1 MHFAIINTLTDLHHI
16 LHYIQ
21 TCTLPHDATCTCFSH
36 RSVPENF
43 NHDMRVL
50 YLPVPVSRS
59 RPSSIA
65 GFTRFHT
72 CWAVAQKAVFVASK
86 HSICT
91 VFAFNFVQSTSNSH
105 KHHSKPSQ
113 WIYNRKSSGRS
124 LWHHPVC
131 GIRAHLFCVVHSF
144 DMLWSIL
151 ILPVS
156 HCLTGIPYHPGVAWC
171 RNLLYVQSTVYK
183 PSRLSSGAIQTGAA
197 ASPGVG
203 QCSQCIVHPLWKAPL
218 CSHTP
223 HLRNW
228 FANRQS
234 KFQVISYT
242 KYTDIDLDSE
252 VSDFRRRHLR
262 RWWQGNYP
270 ARHWPHF
277 FQSRLHTS
285 MIKHVLQISK
295 VWPWLSSQL
304 RQQAFFNVNT
314 SDNSQCLFVA
324 IPSLLALHGKSGMI
338 GETEHDFCLRL
349 GSPWVS
355 LRALSS
361 LTSAIFEPDP
371 VSESRLLDWYEGAS
385 ESPFWLTGVF
395 ETKQLCNNR
404 SKSSRA
410 SLGIAAVEWSGTSA
424 THLMM
429 FLSIQK
435 SKPICWG

>member
-1 MHFAIINTLTDLHHI
+1 MH
-16 LHYIQ
+16 
-21 TCTLPHDATCTCFSH
+21 S
-36 RSVPENF
+36 SS
-43 NHDMRVL
+43 
-50 YLPVPVSRS
+50 PVKGT
-59 RPSSIA
+59 A
-65 GFTRFHT
+65 
-72 CWAVAQKAVFVASK
+72 
-86 HSICT
+86 
-91 VFAFNFVQSTSNSH
+91 
-105 KHHSKPSQ
+105 
-113 WIYNRKSSGRS
+113 
-124 LWHHPVC
+124 
-131 GIRAHLFCVVHSF
+131 
-144 DMLWSIL
+144 
-151 ILPVS
+151 
-156 HCLTGIPYHPGVAWC
+156 
-171 RNLLYVQSTVYK
+171 
-183 PSRLSSGAIQTGAA
+183 
-197 ASPGVG
+197 
-203 QCSQCIVHPLWKAPL
+203 

-252 VSDFRRRHLR
+252 FSDFRRRHLR